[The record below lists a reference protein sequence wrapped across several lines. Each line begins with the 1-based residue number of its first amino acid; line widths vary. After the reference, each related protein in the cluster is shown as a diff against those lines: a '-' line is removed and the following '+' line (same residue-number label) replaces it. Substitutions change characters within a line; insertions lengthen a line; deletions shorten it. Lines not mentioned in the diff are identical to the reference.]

1 MCRFKEDLRSKIEL
15 KQKSNKTIG
24 LSYLKAFLDMTVWI
38 VFIYRISNLFA
49 RIKLFPISK
58 IFWLINRVFFSVD
71 IDPRSDLAGG
81 FVVIHGLGI
90 VIGHETKTL
99 GRVKIYQGATIGG
112 NIGKRKN
119 IYNRNTG
126 QPVIED
132 NVTIGIGAA
141 VLGPIVVGANSI
153 IGTHAIATKDVSANS
168 VVVESNKILR
178 SDI

>member
-15 KQKSNKTIG
+15 KQKSNKAFVF
-24 LSYLKAFLDMTVWI
+24 SYLNAFLDVTVWI
-38 VFIYRISNLFA
+38 VFIYRVSNVFA

-71 IDPRSDLAGG
+71 IDPRADFAGG
-81 FVVIHGLGI
+81 FILVHGIGV

-112 NIGKRKN
+112 NTGKRKN
-119 IYNRNTG
+119 IYNRDMG

-132 NVTIGIGAA
+132 NVTIGIGVAL
-141 VLGPIVVGANSI
+141 LGPILVGANSI